1 VNLKFKSG
9 TNKDGADSAYKYS
22 DKLEPSIYQQ
32 LFEIGKHLL
41 AESTVD
47 KLLSVALDKTIEIS
61 DAERGMII
69 LFGEEEEIL
78 FQAARNLNQEDIEHP
93 KFEISR
99 TIINSVKKDKQ
110 PIYLHNALEDSS
122 YKKSSS
128 VKRLKILSV
137 ICLPLIFEKEVFG
150 VTYLDNR
157 TVKGVFKQ
165 DTFELV
171 LELTN
176 FISLAAYQALFCSQ
190 LSNRVSELEAELRGK
205 YKFEAI
211 VGNHPK
217 MIDVLKLVSQIAD
230 SNATVLI
237 QGESGTGKEL
247 IARAIHF
254 NSSRLDKPII
264 PVNCGA
270 LPENLLE
277 SELFGHVKGA
287 FTGAIKDRVGWF
299 EKANKGTIFLDE
311 ISEMSPALQVKLLRI
326 LQTGEYSKVGST
338 DIKYCDV
345 RVIAATN
352 KNLQQYVK
360 DGKFREDVYYR
371 LNVVEIELPPL
382 HQRRS
387 DIPLLIKYFLDLYN
401 KECNKNI
408 KLLSPEA
415 DAILTAYNFP
425 GNVRELENIMQH
437 AVTLTENEIIEPS
450 HLPVRVRGKEKISME
465 EVKSSNLQ
473 EAKRRASDKAEKGFI
488 IECLEAT
495 SGHIS
500 KAAKLA
506 AMDVGNFHRIMTK
519 HEIDAAAFKKSRF

>member
-1 VNLKFKSG
+1 MKIKSNSRR
-9 TNKDGADSAYKYS
+9 NKDDTESPDKFI
-22 DKLEPSIYQQ
+22 DKLESSIYQQ

-61 DAERGMII
+61 KAERGMII
-69 LFGEEEEIL
+69 LFGEEEENL
-78 FQAARNLNQEDIEHP
+78 FQAARNLKQEDIEHP

-99 TIINSVKKDKQ
+99 TIIDNVKQEKQ

-137 ICLPLIFEKEVFG
+137 ICLPLVFEEKVFG

-157 TVKGVFKQ
+157 TVKGIFKQ

-171 LELTN
+171 FELTN
-176 FISLAAYQALFCSQ
+176 FISLAAFQALHCSQ
-190 LSNRVSELEAELRGK
+190 LSNRVSELEKELRGK
-205 YKFEAI
+205 YKFENI
-211 VGNHPK
+211 IGHHSK
-217 MIDVLKLVSQIAD
+217 MVAVLKLVSQIAD

-247 IARAIHF
+247 IARALHF
-254 NSSRLDKPII
+254 NSSRLDKPFI

-277 SELFGHVKGA
+277 SELFGHVRGA
-287 FTGAIKDRVGWF
+287 FTGAVNDRVGWF
-299 EKANKGTIFLDE
+299 EKADSGTIFLDE

-338 DIKYCDV
+338 ELRYCDV
-345 RVIAATN
+345 RVLAATN

-371 LNVVEIELPPL
+371 LNVVEIELPAL
-382 HQRRS
+382 RQRRS
-387 DIPLLIKYFLDLYN
+387 DIPLLVKYFLDFYN
-401 KECNKNI
+401 KKSNRNI

-415 DAILTAYNFP
+415 EAILLAYNFP
-425 GNVRELENIMQH
+425 GNVRELENIMLH
-437 AVTLTENEIIEPS
+437 AVTLTENEIIEPP
-450 HLPVRVRGKEKISME
+450 HLPARVRGKEKNFGE
-465 EVKSSNLQ
+465 EVKPSNLQ
-473 EAKRRASDKAEKGFI
+473 EAKRRASDKAENEFI
-488 IECLEAT
+488 KECLEAT

-506 AMDVGNFHRIMTK
+506 GMDVGNFHRIITK
-519 HEIDAAAFKKSRF
+519 HEIDASVFKKSRF